1 MESMVALKKT
11 AKKKSSPK
19 PTIINDSRFGKRKM
33 YLNPSGKAKKG
44 VQQTP
49 GRGQRGESQN

>member
-1 MESMVALKKT
+1 MRKAPQ
-11 AKKKSSPK
+11 KKSQK

-33 YLNPSGKAKKG
+33 YLNPNEKAKRG
-44 VQQTP
+44 VPQKP

>member
-1 MESMVALKKT
+1 MVTLKKAT
-11 AKKKSSPK
+11 NKKSSPK

-33 YLNPSGKAKKG
+33 YLTPSGKAKKG

>member
-1 MESMVALKKT
+1 MVTLKKAT
-11 AKKKSSPK
+11 NKKNSLK

-44 VQQTP
+44 VQQAP

>member
-1 MESMVALKKT
+1 M
-11 AKKKSSPK
+11 KKKQPKSKPK

-33 YLNPSGKAKKG
+33 YLNPNEKAKRG
-44 VQQTP
+44 VPQKP